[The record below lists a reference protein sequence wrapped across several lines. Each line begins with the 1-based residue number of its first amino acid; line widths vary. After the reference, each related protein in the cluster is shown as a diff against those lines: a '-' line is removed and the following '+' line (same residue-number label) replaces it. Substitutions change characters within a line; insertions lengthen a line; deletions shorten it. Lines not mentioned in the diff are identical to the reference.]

1 MAPLGYCRWLVLTLV
16 AAVPSAAQSVASLAI
31 NAGAATDVTGAGAN
45 ALTVAPSFSRSSA
58 LSSASLTA
66 SGTRFANEAWS
77 LGLTTALSAR
87 ATQKAV
93 APAIDI
99 AASAATTSY
108 DFSYASIDL
117 IPSIDARAG
126 ASRFFAGARLGAAG
140 ASASVIAPT
149 PGLTP
154 LPERSPTSSH
164 TAATLIGG
172 VNFSTVGQ
180 GGEVSV
186 LGYRGEAGTVA
197 GNRMTEHSVNG
208 SIAGDRVVLAGA
220 VGRRAWPGQAST
232 YASASLGIV
241 ATRSM
246 MVQVAAGSYPSN
258 PMIGLAA
265 GKFVNAGLTMR
276 LGRTAPSLPAPTGV
290 PSPARGLTRIAI
302 RASDARRVEIGGD
315 FNKWQLSPAIRAPNG
330 VWYVDLALPPG
341 EYRYAFRIDGKEWRV
356 PEGVAAADDE
366 FGGKTA
372 WLTVD
377 RTVTA
382 PNSK

>member
-1 MAPLGYCRWLVLTLV
+1 MATSRYYRWSVLSLL
-16 AAVPSAAQSVASLAI
+16 AAMPCAAQSVASLAV

-45 ALTVAPSFSRSSA
+45 ALTVAPSFSRGSA

-77 LGLTTALSAR
+77 LGLTTGVSAR

-93 APAIDI
+93 APAIDV
-99 AASAATTSY
+99 AAGAATTSY

-117 IPSIDARAG
+117 IPSVDARAG
-126 ASRFFAGARLGAAG
+126 ASRFFVGTRLSAAG

-154 LPERSPTSSH
+154 LPERSATRSS
-164 TAATLIGG
+164 TAGTLLGG
-172 VNFSTVGQ
+172 VNITSVGKD
-180 GGEVSV
+180 GEVSS
-186 LGYRGEAGTVA
+186 LGYRGEVGTVA
-197 GNRMTEHSVNG
+197 GNRLVEHSVNG
-208 SIAGDRVVLAGA
+208 SVAGARVALAGA
-220 VGRRAWPGQAST
+220 VGRRAYPGQAST
-232 YASASLGIV
+232 YASASLGIA
-241 ATRSM
+241 ATRSV
-246 MVQVAAGSYPSN
+246 MVQIAAGSYPSN
-258 PMIGLAA
+258 PMIGMAA
-265 GKFVNAGLTMR
+265 GRFVNAGLVMR
-276 LGRTAPSLPAPTGV
+276 LGRGAPSVPDPADV
-290 PSPARGLTRIAI
+290 PAPARGFTRIAI

-315 FNKWQLSPAIRAPNG
+315 FNKWQLSPAIRASNG

-377 RTVTA
+377 RTATGR
-382 PNSK
+382 NSK

>member
-1 MAPLGYCRWLVLTLV
+1 MATFRYCGWSVLSLL
-16 AAVPSAAQSVASLAI
+16 AAIPCAAQSVASLAV

-45 ALTVAPSFSRSSA
+45 ALTIAPSFSRGSV

-66 SGTRFANEAWS
+66 SGTRFANAGWS
-77 LGLTTALSAR
+77 LGLATSLSAR

-99 AASAATTSY
+99 AAGAATTSY
-108 DFSYASIDL
+108 DFSYASVDL

-140 ASASVIAPT
+140 ASASVIAPA
-149 PGLTP
+149 PGLAP
-154 LPERSPTSSH
+154 LPERSSTTSN
-164 TAATLIGG
+164 TATTLLGG
-172 VNFSTVGQ
+172 VSISNVGQ
-180 GGEVSV
+180 GGEVSS

-197 GNRMTEHSVNG
+197 GSRMTEHSVSG
-208 SIAGDRVVLAGA
+208 SIAGSRVVLAGA

-232 YASASLGIV
+232 YASASLGV
-241 ATRSM
+241 AATRSV
-246 MVQVAAGSYPSN
+246 MVQVAAGSYPAN
-258 PMIGLAA
+258 PMIGMAA

-276 LGRTAPSLPAPTGV
+276 LGRGSPSLPAPAGV
-290 PSPARGLTRIAI
+290 PAPARGYTRVAI
-302 RASDARRVEIGGD
+302 RANDARRVEIGGD

-341 EYRYAFRIDGKEWRV
+341 EYRYTFRIDGKEWRV

-372 WLTVD
+372 WLTVE
-377 RTVTA
+377 RTATG